1 MNSRG
6 IKAEDISRLWEKS
19 KAVATAAWGRT
30 SRRWRITAS
39 IVIFFSMAFSVMT
52 HSSLNVPRL
61 ELSYSTND
69 DHPTYP
75 ELLNSFKPQDSP
87 FNASKVALLI
97 ENRPFPMLAPLLLHF
112 ISVVPP
118 DWRFRFMGSPESV
131 ASVNRSVAVRSQVA
145 SGKLDLTYI
154 PTNMSTAG
162 QEMISRFLTNLWL
175 YETVLRPAEWLLV
188 FQTDSI
194 LCANS
199 RQNLNEYL
207 DYDWVGA
214 PWNPQGRYGGNG
226 GLSLRRVSA
235 ISESSSMLN
244 VFYRRIYRPM
254 LTSIL
259 TKKSISFAT
268 KSV

>member
-1 MNSRG
+1 VPYSFR
-6 IKAEDISRLWEKS
+6 AQ
-19 KAVATAAWGRT
+19 
-30 SRRWRITAS
+30 
-39 IVIFFSMAFSVMT
+39 
-52 HSSLNVPRL
+52 HSPLNV
-61 ELSYSTND
+61 
-69 DHPTYP
+69 
-75 ELLNSFKPQDSP
+75 
-87 FNASKVALLI
+87 SKVALLI
-97 ENRPFPMLAPLLLHF
+97 ENRALPSLAPLLLHF

-131 ASVNRSVAVRSQVA
+131 AFVNKSHAVRSQVN

-154 PTNMSTAG
+154 PTNMSTNG

-199 RQNLNEYL
+199 RQNLNDYL

-214 PWNPQGRYGGNG
+214 PWNPSGRFGGNG

-235 ISESSSMLN
+235 IGEYTAMDN
-244 VFYRRIYRPM
+244 MPP
-254 LTSIL
+254 
-259 TKKSISFAT
+259 
-268 KSV
+268 